1 MKINLPLL
9 SMIIGSMS
17 ADDDAWVRHSSEP
30 GNQSTLEVFRETSG
44 CFSFGVYDVVDG
56 DREVVIAGRAVLDED
71 GLMLIEPEDHAK
83 YQSFVEASRAFPL

>member
-9 SMIIGSMS
+9 ARIIGSMS
-17 ADDDAWVRHSSEP
+17 ADDDAWVRCSAEP
-30 GNQSTLEVFRETSG
+30 GNPSTLEVFRETSG

-56 DREVVIAGRAVLDED
+56 EREVVLSGRAVQDED
-71 GLMLIEPEDHAK
+71 GLMVIEPEDYAK